1 MSSMF
6 CKQDYRCKNKDWCA
20 RDFNPKSDMPE
31 CFEPMTNGDRIRA
44 MTDAQLAEFLAQVM
58 DKCWNLGRRV
68 VCGAEFD
75 GECEQDCPMYECC
88 NDQQHDNIEEWLSQE
103 VQE

>member
-31 CFEPMTNGDRIRA
+31 CFEPMTNADRIRA
-44 MTDAQLAEFLAQVM
+44 MSDAQLAEFLALVM
-58 DKCWNLGRRV
+58 DKCWNAGWR
-68 VCGAEFD
+68 
-75 GECEQDCPMYECC
+75 GECDEDCPLYECC
-88 NDQQHDNIEEWLSQE
+88 NDQSSDNVEEWLKQE
-103 VQE
+103 VQDD